1 MQLKPVKQCFNE
13 NQIRQDNKLIDDE
26 KEGDKEGTP
35 GAAENSK
42 LQECDELNQREIRS
56 SPLVEE
62 AGDEPVEESA
72 HQELHDESSVNHEDD
87 CAEVIIDKR

>member
-72 HQELHDESSVNHEDD
+72 H
-87 CAEVIIDKR
+87 